1 MRPGDTPVYFTI
13 FRQTSAGAASTGK
26 TLSDFTIQGYKDGAT
41 ASLSPSIASI
51 GTSGNWQAY
60 KLGVTLPSS
69 GPYQFSVLIQA
80 AAGDDIVSPMT
91 FSGEVEAQDLD
102 SLYATVSRPVGSLS
116 SASLLAS
123 ETQLEM
129 VAYRENPIALSLVD
143 QAGDPIDLSG
153 YNNWRLSVWDKTH
166 SGSILYSA
174 ASSLAGDVNG
184 SVTGLIAEGASF
196 YSQIAAALAASEDF
210 VTLYYDIIADAA
222 ATTSKTRTIFRGR
235 LILWRYEGA
244 A

>member
-26 TLSDFTIQGYKDGAT
+26 TLSDFTIKGYKDGVS

-51 GTSGNWQAY
+51 ETAGTWQAY
-60 KLGVTLPSS
+60 KFGVTLPSS
-69 GPYQFSVLIQA
+69 GPYQFSVIVQA
-80 AAGDDIVSPMT
+80 ASGDDLVSPQII
-91 FSGEVEAQDLD
+91 SGEVEAQDLD

-153 YNNWRLSVWDKTH
+153 YFST
-166 SGSILYSA
+166 
-174 ASSLAGDVNG
+174 
-184 SVTGLIAEGASF
+184 
-196 YSQIAAALAASEDF
+196 
-210 VTLYYDIIADAA
+210 
-222 ATTSKTRTIFRGR
+222 
-235 LILWRYEGA
+235 LWRAFHKSHDRRNGRKA
-244 A
+244 IPFDGSRPLF